1 MLLGTFLCYNPR
13 KNVCFN
19 RLKVSKIENI
29 VYVYK
34 LNIKLCVY
42 PSGGINT
49 RGWLCEGGG
58 DGKVEPP
65 FPVCYIM

>member
-1 MLLGTFLCYNPR
+1 MLLGTFLCYNPW

-42 PSGGINT
+42 LSGGINT
-49 RGWLCEGGG
+49 RGWLGGG
-58 DGKVEPP
+58 GGVGRAP